1 MGVTG
6 WGSDW
11 DRGTWDKWLDI
22 HTGETSGIDPTL
34 SKAGMPS
41 HSPSEVW
48 GYTCWQPTPR
58 TPPFRMNFGSESAA
72 FNSRWKATL
81 LAHRPWRGATTGVR
95 LREAHDERPKHAG
108 MPRSVDV
115 GAEKVPFAVHVEL
128 VPAPS
133 GIVFPVSLQHSTSP
147 PPSHTLG
154 RQSHCR
160 PHCGYNHA
168 H

>member
-1 MGVTG
+1 
-6 WGSDW
+6 
-11 DRGTWDKWLDI
+11 
-22 HTGETSGIDPTL
+22 
-34 SKAGMPS
+34 MP
-41 HSPSEVW
+41 
-48 GYTCWQPTPR
+48 R
-58 TPPFRMNFGSESAA
+58 AA
-72 FNSRWKATL
+72 FLRVGNSFSSNFTSVRMK
-81 LAHRPWRGATTGVR
+81 LAHLEATAGVR

-168 H
+168 HCEYSQLCSHQGSRGHHESLDRCENAMFLEAEVADETLADEALSAES